1 MRKPSATSSRNYFTK
16 ETDEWVVRYCQST
29 DPAERN
35 KIFQDHL
42 YYPFYKLAEN
52 IINTFKFYHMDVDKV
67 EDLKLDVVTMIM
79 QDKLPGFD
87 PSRGK
92 KAFSYFGTIIKRWLI
107 AYSNTNYA
115 RKKRQVDAKNC
126 EDILS
131 EKDVDLET
139 APTITLA
146 SFFDNW
152 VEDMYEQLP
161 EMFPREED
169 QKIANA
175 VLTVFS
181 NRYNIE
187 KINQDRKARG
197 EKEEDLFKKKT
208 FYIYIRE
215 ITGCDTPYL
224 TKIITTYR
232 EDFLGKYRKLL
243 KEGLIRN
250 EDFES

>member
-1 MRKPSATSSRNYFTK
+1 MRKPAPTSSRNYFTK

-29 DPAERN
+29 DPDERN
-35 KIFQDHL
+35 KIFQEHL

-52 IINTFKFYHMDVDKV
+52 IINTFKFYHMDVDSV

-87 PSRGK
+87 PTRGT

-107 AYSNTNYA
+107 AYSNANYA
-115 RKKRQVDAKNC
+115 RKLRQSDIRNY
-126 EDILS
+126 EDVLS
-131 EKDVDLET
+131 ESSDIEA

-152 VEDMYEQLP
+152 IEDMYEKMP
-161 EMFPREED
+161 EMFPAEED
-169 QKIANA
+169 QKIADA
-175 VLTVFS
+175 ILTVFR

-187 KINQDRKARG
+187 KINQERRERG
-197 EKEEDLFKKKT
+197 EEEEDLFKKKT
-208 FYIYIRE
+208 FYIYVRE

-224 TKIITTYR
+224 TKIIKIFKD
-232 EDFLGKYRKLL
+232 DFFEKYNKLVQ
-243 KEGLIRN
+243 EGLIRV
-250 EDFES
+250 EESEV